1 MGALHRAALI
11 RAYRTL
17 AQGLGGSA
25 VSTALVAVITSIA
38 GGEPG
43 QTALIAAGAS
53 VGTVVVAAFGSFWQ
67 GVAGGLPEA
76 PEFTIE
82 QADELFAA
90 ERAAVVPDEDGH
102 VRWTENG
109 DKGRHEA

>member
-1 MGALHRAALI
+1 MGALHHAALI

-25 VSTALVAVITSIA
+25 VSTALVAVIASIA

-43 QTALIAAGAS
+43 QTSLVAAGAS
-53 VGTVVVAAFGSFWQ
+53 VGAVVVAAFGSFWQ
-67 GVAGGLPEA
+67 GVAQGLPEA

-82 QADELFAA
+82 QADDLFAA
-90 ERAAVVPDEDGH
+90 ERGDDGPDH
-102 VRWTENG
+102 R
-109 DKGRHEA
+109 A